1 MALTNVSLLLQKLKQ
16 SWLIENFPHKLQ
28 IPRAWPWKGIE
39 GTQVSFARA
48 NQMDAANLAV
58 VSTGAC
64 DQEVADRTISPDN
77 EAVFELVSLMTRYQ
91 ICMADLDRVRYP
103 EQLKQIEFELAK
115 IRLLYRYFQ
124 RVGETVGATTFFPGL
139 RDMVGTNQTIAMGGA
154 ALTFAA
160 MDQAYNLI
168 VSNQGRPNAIMSNSR
183 AQRTFANLY
192 FGAGAGEPPMVMDT
206 WMDPIRGTVQGEITS
221 FKGTTWYIND
231 LIEDLPGNQGI
242 VYFMVLG
249 DDEGPG
255 HERGIVGLVPQDLAD
270 TWFIKREANGL
281 VGAVTIPDS
290 AVTIPG
296 YSQEIVELP
305 ALVTVPGGTYPVAG
319 ATVTP
324 PTLPTVD
331 TWVSWP
337 TGIAMGSQGSL
348 SVLSGFALVANLP
361 RT

>member
-16 SWLIENFPHKLQ
+16 SWLIENFRYKLQ
-28 IPRAWPWKGIE
+28 IPRAWAWKGIE
-39 GTQVSFARA
+39 GTQVSFARTPA
-48 NQMDAANLAV
+48 FNKASLADL
-58 VSTGAC
+58 STGTC
-64 DQEVADRTISPDN
+64 DSEVTERTDSPDS

-124 RVGETVGATTFFPGL
+124 RLGETTGAVTTFPGL
-139 RDMVGTNQTIAMGGA
+139 TGMVGTGQTIAMGGA

-168 VSNQGRPNAIMSNSR
+168 KSNQGRPTAIMSNSR

-206 WMDPIRGTVQGEITS
+206 WFDPIRGEITAGITS
-221 FKGTTWYIND
+221 FKGTPWYIND
-231 LIEDLPGNQGI
+231 LLDDLPGNQGI
-242 VYFMVLG
+242 IYFMVLG

-255 HERGIVGLVPQDLAD
+255 HERGIVGLVPRDLAD
-270 TWFIKREANGL
+270 TWFIKREANGV
-281 VGAVTIPDS
+281 VGTQVITAPD
-290 AVTIPG
+290 PG
-296 YSQEIVELP
+296 KP
-305 ALVTVPGGTYPVAG
+305 FTVQL
-319 ATVTP
+319 
-324 PTLPTVD
+324 PTLPTLD

-337 TGIAMGSQGSL
+337 TGVAMGSQGSL
-348 SVLSGFALVANLP
+348 SILSGFALVANLP
-361 RT
+361 VT